1 MITLTMTVEQINAIL
16 NALGQRPFFEVADL
30 IAKIKMDAET
40 QLASK
45 PTEPDED

>member
-16 NALGQRPFFEVADL
+16 NALGQRPFVEVADL

-40 QLASK
+40 QLAPK
-45 PTEPDED
+45 PTEPDEE